1 MIGENGAAL
10 SAAQRLLEQGFLA
23 PAIRY
28 PTVPRGTARLRITV
42 TAAHQL
48 EQIEALGK
56 RLADLLGRAY

>member
-1 MIGENGAAL
+1 MIGENEAAL

-56 RLADLLGRAY
+56 RLADLPRSAY